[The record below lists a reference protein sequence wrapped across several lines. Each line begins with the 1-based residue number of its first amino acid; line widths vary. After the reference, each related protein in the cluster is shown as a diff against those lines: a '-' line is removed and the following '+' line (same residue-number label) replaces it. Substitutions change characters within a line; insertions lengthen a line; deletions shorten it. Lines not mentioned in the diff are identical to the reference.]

1 MLVTKAIL
9 AQSVEQIISND
20 QVVGSN
26 PIDGIPSINNPEVNF
41 KIMALGTAGKSSSGA
56 SMSKYDV
63 EVESRLQA
71 LEAAVASLQAHSHE
85 APSDTGVGGDIE
97 AAVKELQAHSHDT
110 PAASSDADARLDEVE
125 RLMRD
130 SGLV

>member
-1 MLVTKAIL
+1 
-9 AQSVEQIISND
+9 
-20 QVVGSN
+20 
-26 PIDGIPSINNPEVNF
+26 
-41 KIMALGTAGKSSSGA
+41 MAYKSTGTAGKSASGA

-63 EVESRLQA
+63 EVEARLKK
-71 LEAAVASLQAHSHE
+71 L
-85 APSDTGVGGDIE
+85 E

-110 PAASSDADARLDEVE
+110 PAASGNTDARLDEVE